1 MAYEVKK
8 KIAVDVDDTLYS
20 FNELAREK
28 WIEIALER
36 NDKSLQRGAYCAW
49 GEWRSPADVIDMPL
63 WLQVIDRCHEDAVIV
78 CQKPFKVLLTRFGNW
93 LTMDMSFCISL
104 IVSCRLP
111 RLRKHGSIRAVS
123 RRLRT

>member
-78 CQKPFKVLLTRFGNW
+78 CQKPFKGAADTLWELVDDGYELLY
-93 LTMDMSFCISL
+93 ISN
-104 IVSCRLP
+104 
-111 RLRKHGSIRAVS
+111 RKLSS
-123 RRLRT
+123 